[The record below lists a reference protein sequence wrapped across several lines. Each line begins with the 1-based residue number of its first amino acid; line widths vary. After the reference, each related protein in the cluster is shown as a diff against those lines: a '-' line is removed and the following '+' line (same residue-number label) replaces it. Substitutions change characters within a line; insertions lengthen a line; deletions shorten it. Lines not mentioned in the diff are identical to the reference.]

1 VPRHQ
6 EFALPIEAHPY
17 DPKRAR
23 ALLAEAGYPNGFEA
37 GDLTPYPPYFGM
49 GEAIA
54 SYFAAVGIKTR
65 LRTMERAALLSAWRD
80 RKLRGVFIGATG
92 TAGNASTRLE
102 AFATSKGGLAYG
114 AVPEVEALFVRQL
127 QEVDRR
133 KREET
138 LHQIQRLLAD
148 RVAFA
153 PIWEN
158 GFIRAVGPRVEEP
171 ALTLIQAFPYSAP
184 LEDVRLKRQ

>member
-1 VPRHQ
+1 VARQ
-6 EFALPIEAHPY
+6 EA
-17 DPKRAR
+17 
-23 ALLAEAGYPNGFEA
+23 AG
-37 GDLTPYPPYFGM
+37 
-49 GEAIA
+49 
-54 SYFAAVGIKTR
+54 R
-65 LRTMERAALLSAWRD
+65 LRRRHRLGRQRLDAAGGVRD
-80 RKLRGVFIGATG
+80 HQGRSGLRRGPRGR
-92 TAGNASTRLE
+92 RL
-102 AFATSKGGLAYG
+102 FA
-114 AVPEVEALFVRQL
+114 RQL

-158 GFIRAVGPRVEEP
+158 GFIRAVGPRVEES

>member
-1 VPRHQ
+1 
-6 EFALPIEAHPY
+6 
-17 DPKRAR
+17 
-23 ALLAEAGYPNGFEA
+23 
-37 GDLTPYPPYFGM
+37 M

-80 RKLRGVFIGATG
+80 RKLRGVFVGATG

-133 KREET
+133 KREEAA
-138 LHQIQRLLAD
+138 IFAD
-148 RVAFA
+148 RQDKTYLLTDRGRAFVGSLSPTQA
-153 PIWEN
+153 PKVN
-158 GFIRAVGPRVEEP
+158 GGKVHTTE
-171 ALTLIQAFPYSAP
+171 
-184 LEDVRLKRQ
+184 LERG